1 MYIVTG
7 LSLSVIIN
15 THVCSRVKQA
25 CLLFNCIS
33 LNLMMKGCSQLSECK
48 LGLYLE
54 TVYLGFVY

>member
-33 LNLMMKGCSQLSECK
+33 L
-48 LGLYLE
+48 
-54 TVYLGFVY
+54 